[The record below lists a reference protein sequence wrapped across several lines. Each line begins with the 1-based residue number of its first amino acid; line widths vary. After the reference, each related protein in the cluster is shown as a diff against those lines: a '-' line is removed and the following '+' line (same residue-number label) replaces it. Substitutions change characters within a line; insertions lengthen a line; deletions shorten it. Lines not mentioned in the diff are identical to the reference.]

1 MKANTY
7 KFLVAILIISN
18 IISGFIIVNYY
29 NQLDE
34 INLNYDKNL
43 KELTKTN
50 EMQEDEIRNKETE
63 INQKSIQLEQAERSL
78 SEGNSISAT
87 IELLIREK
95 IVENSELISMLDTVD
110 VGVLPHR
117 FIEIE
122 NEYRII
128 NKNFKLRFAPLYSS
142 ATSYILED
150 DFSTRVIDAIEIESV
165 LYRETWIY
173 VEVRNKSG
181 YIEKGWIPLKN
192 TTEYNNQTKYQIKN
206 INIPKGITMYEAKLP
221 EITDN
226 LKIIS
231 EQNLECIIIRESG
244 DFVLVNPFIPSEILT
259 EMLYFVRKED
269 IIYWLDNKIHF
280 IYY

>member
-269 IIYWLDNKIHF
+269 IIY
-280 IYY
+280 